1 MADQNDLANRTIPK
15 NHLQSLMNPTMN
27 NISLQEFDKE
37 FDQIGGTE
45 QDMLIDDDMMG
56 DEDLN
61 NLGDGL
67 MVTEMDHDLD
77 RDDELPDMDDMEFNE
92 NPQPQKKKL

>member
-1 MADQNDLANRTIPK
+1 
-15 NHLQSLMNPTMN
+15 MNPDN
-27 NISLQEFDKE
+27 RNVSLQEFDQE
-37 FDQIGGTE
+37 FDQIDGNE

-67 MVTEMDHDLD
+67 MVTEDDLD
-77 RDDELPDMDDMEFNE
+77 REEDILDMDEMEFNE
-92 NPQPQKKKL
+92 NPQP

>member
-1 MADQNDLANRTIPK
+1 
-15 NHLQSLMNPTMN
+15 MNPTN
-27 NISLQEFDKE
+27 KNISLQEFDQD
-37 FDQIGGTE
+37 FDQIGVTD

-67 MVTEMDHDLD
+67 MVTDMDNELD
-77 RDDELPDMDDMEFNE
+77 RDEDELPDMDDMEFNE
-92 NPQPQKKKL
+92 NP

>member
-1 MADQNDLANRTIPK
+1 
-15 NHLQSLMNPTMN
+15 MNPTMN

-92 NPQPQKKKL
+92 NP